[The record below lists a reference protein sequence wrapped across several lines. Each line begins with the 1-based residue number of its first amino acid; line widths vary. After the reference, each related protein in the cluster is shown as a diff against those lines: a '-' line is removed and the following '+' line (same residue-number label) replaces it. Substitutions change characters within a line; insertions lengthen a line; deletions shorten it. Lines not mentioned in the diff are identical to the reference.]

1 MKTVKKIKQYV
12 IKEYNKREQEER
24 SYYKYGIFL
33 IEDQYEPQIEADNI
47 QELID
52 WVD

>member
-1 MKTVKKIKQYV
+1 MDLFVRAKDL
-12 IKEYNKREQEER
+12 KE
-24 SYYKYGIFL
+24 
-33 IEDQYEPQIEADNI
+33 DDYEPQIEADNI